1 VVLLSSAGVSRRLKD
16 PRSALAGAII
26 GLLLLFRV
34 EDEEERKLDSAHAS
48 QRGKHW
54 VIISQVCKTKKENL
68 WIFPIFESKG
78 SLILL

>member
-1 VVLLSSAGVSRRLKD
+1 VVLLSSAGVSSRLKE
-16 PRSALAGAII
+16 PRSALAGARA

-34 EDEEERKLDSAHAS
+34 EEDEEERKLDSAHAS

-68 WIFPIFESKG
+68 WRFPIFESKKAV
-78 SLILL
+78 